1 MANPTTFTFDP
12 VEQTFTFSNGHL
24 TIVADTSFVVPTP
37 PATTPESVT
46 VDTVSLTTPHDT
58 FTLPVHDVVVPPPV
72 VEHVFDLLFPHT

>member
-24 TIVADTSFVVPTP
+24 TIVADTTIVPPP
-37 PATTPESVT
+37 PAPPETVT
-46 VDTVSLTTPHDT
+46 VDTVSLTTPHHDT